1 MKRGAFTTLGASVH
15 AAILGVA
22 DFGLVFSRPH
32 PVDVGQYASHAKSHV
47 ARQQQIHRL
56 RHIINELCSWLP
68 EQERDDPIVREMMGY
83 GCKTTMRLAN
93 LLAPRLDGED
103 HTKDIAFARSS
114 IRMRGQAEFVDAQR
128 AVAARA
134 WRRQADPLDGVVVHD
149 ISES

>member
-1 MKRGAFTTLGASVH
+1 M
-15 AAILGVA
+15 
-22 DFGLVFSRPH
+22 
-32 PVDVGQYASHAKSHV
+32 DVGQYASHAKSHV

-83 GCKTTMRLAN
+83 GCKMTMRLAN

-114 IRMRGQAEFVDAQR
+114 IRMRGQAGFVDAQR